1 MIDLGDPEAEI
12 ALYAGVAAYNAG
24 EYRAAQ
30 EVWAAADT
38 PLLDALAAFAETVA
52 DARAGEWDEA
62 MDAADRAVRTLA
74 AADPTERGVDTAPL
88 QRWLGGFF
96 ADPERIE
103 RGPAPSIS
111 VEGEYPGASILSLAA
126 AGVAATAVAEFS
138 EYDEDVVADA
148 VRFAEGVEAPDE
160 SRYATFLRDFV
171 GEPTQRAIVV
181 ERLTGLVEQER
192 RKERDVG
199 GLFEERGEE

>member
-1 MIDLGDPEAEI
+1 MTNPDDPEAEI
-12 ALYAGVAAYNAG
+12 ALYAGAAAYHAG
-24 EYRAAQ
+24 EYRAAR
-30 EVWAAADT
+30 EIWAGGGT
-38 PLLDALAAFAETVA
+38 PLLDSLAAFAETVA
-52 DARAGEWDEA
+52 DARAGEWDES
-62 MDAADRAVRTLA
+62 MDAADRATEALA
-74 AADPTERGVDTAPL
+74 AADPAERGVDTAPL
-88 QRWLGGFF
+88 QRWLGAFY

-103 RGPAPSIS
+103 RGPGPSVS
-111 VEGEYPGASILSLAA
+111 VTGEPPTAGMLSLAA

-138 EYDEDVVADA
+138 EYDEQVVADA
-148 VRFAEGVEAPDE
+148 VRFAEGAEAPDE

-171 GEPTQRAIVV
+171 GEPAQRAIVF